1 MYLFYLVALDFITF
15 DVLNFV
21 TLMKEKGLARH
32 LQLSSTVYLHSH
44 TFFNSKQINLQ
55 KKNKGGQ
62 KIYDFMM

>member
-1 MYLFYLVALDFITF
+1 
-15 DVLNFV
+15 
-21 TLMKEKGLARH
+21 MKEKGLARH